1 MHWKKSTKQLLG
13 FRNPRNVF
21 IVFTTKN
28 LFGANITFFWVPNNQ
43 LWVRRH
49 FSVLGGVAE
58 VGLLSIV
65 LGYFVKKFVKR
76 PNDFLDHSS
85 QSWNCFFLGMA
96 EMGGMRKIPNNE
108 WKGVTCSVFFF
119 CEKLGIFLWVTPP
132 GFFLRQKGSD
142 LGCCLCNWETNSLRS
157 GSSSGMS
164 FANELRTVLSFFEAR
179 VRKDVKLPW
188 VVMPK
193 KRYTGYGQGSLTWDP
208 FFLGSKK

>member
-1 MHWKKSTKQLLG
+1 M
-13 FRNPRNVF
+13 
-21 IVFTTKN
+21 
-28 LFGANITFFWVPNNQ
+28 
-43 LWVRRH
+43 
-49 FSVLGGVAE
+49 
-58 VGLLSIV
+58 GLLSIV

-96 EMGGMRKIPNNE
+96 EMGGMRKIPNKRNGRE
-108 WKGVTCSVFFF
+108 LPVNFFF
-119 CEKLGIFLWVTPP
+119 ARNWGIFCCKSPRL
-132 GFFLRQKGSD
+132 GFFLNKKGRTSD
-142 LGCCLCNWETNSLRS
+142 VAFAIGKHIGLRS

-193 KRYTGYGQGSLTWDP
+193 KKVYRVWSGIIGTHFFGIKEIEIYGQFEGVCP
-208 FFLGSKK
+208 